1 MNRDHVALRGIDMD
15 TIIQFTP
22 AQLIVLAGA
31 IITIS
36 SAIGVL
42 INLFT
47 KLREP
52 EKKQNDRIKALEDR
66 ADKFDGII
74 EKFRE
79 YFDNDDKRLKAI
91 DEGNKITQTALLA
104 LLKHALNGNDT
115 EALKIAEKN
124 LEEYLINK

>member
-1 MNRDHVALRGIDMD
+1 MD

-22 AQLIVLAGA
+22 AQLIAIAGA

-36 SAIGVL
+36 TAIGVL
-42 INLFT
+42 INLVS
-47 KLREP
+47 KLKEP
-52 EKKQNDRIKALEDR
+52 ERKQDERIKACEDR
-66 ADKFDGII
+66 LDRFDGII
-74 EKFRE
+74 EKFQG

-115 EALKIAEKN
+115 QALKIAEKN

>member
-1 MNRDHVALRGIDMD
+1 MD
-15 TIIQFTP
+15 TVIQFTP
-22 AQLIVLAGA
+22 AQLLVIAGA
-31 IITIS
+31 IITLSTACGVIVNLIS
-36 SAIGVL
+36 
-42 INLFT
+42 
-47 KLREP
+47 KLKEP
-52 EKKQNDRIKALEDR
+52 QKKQDDRIKALEDR

-91 DEGNKITQTALLA
+91 DEGNKITQQGLLA

-115 EALKIAEKN
+115 QALKIAEKN

>member
-1 MNRDHVALRGIDMD
+1 MD
-15 TIIQFTP
+15 TVIQFTP
-22 AQLIVLAGA
+22 AQILALAGA

-36 SAIGVL
+36 TAIGVI
-42 INLFT
+42 INLIS
-47 KLREP
+47 KAREP
-52 EKKQNDRIKALEDR
+52 ERKQDERIKALEDR
-66 ADKFDGII
+66 ADKHDAII
-74 EKFRE
+74 EKFQG

-91 DEGNKITQTALLA
+91 DEGNKITQQGLLA

>member
-1 MNRDHVALRGIDMD
+1 MD
-15 TIIQFTP
+15 TVIQFTP
-22 AQLIVLAGA
+22 AQLIAIAGA

-36 SAIGVL
+36 TAIGVL
-42 INLFT
+42 INLIT

-52 EKKQNDRIKALEDR
+52 EKKQDERIKALEDR
-66 ADKFDGII
+66 ADKMDGII

-91 DEGNKITQTALLA
+91 DEGNKITQQGLLA

-115 EALKIAEKN
+115 QALKTAEKN

>member
-1 MNRDHVALRGIDMD
+1 MD
-15 TIIQFTP
+15 TVIQFTP
-22 AQLIVLAGA
+22 AQLIGFAGA

-36 SAIGVL
+36 TAIGVL
-42 INLFT
+42 INLIT
-47 KLREP
+47 KLKEP
-52 EKKQNDRIKALEDR
+52 ERKQDERIKALEDR

-104 LLKHALNGNDT
+104 LLKHAINGNDT
-115 EALKIAEKN
+115 KALKDAEKD
-124 LEEYLINK
+124 LEKYLVNK

>member
-1 MNRDHVALRGIDMD
+1 MD
-15 TIIQFTP
+15 TVIQFTP
-22 AQLIVLAGA
+22 GELLAIAGA

-36 SAIGVL
+36 TAIGVL

-47 KLREP
+47 KLKEP
-52 EKKQNDRIKALEDR
+52 ERKQDDRIKALEDR
-66 ADKFDGII
+66 QDKTDAII

-91 DEGNKITQTALLA
+91 DEGNKITQQGLLA

-115 EALKIAEKN
+115 EALKVAEKN

>member
-1 MNRDHVALRGIDMD
+1 MD
-15 TIIQFTP
+15 TVIQFTP
-22 AQLIVLAGA
+22 AQLIAIASA
-31 IITIS
+31 IIVLST
-36 SAIGVL
+36 ACGVIVNL
-42 INLFT
+42 IN
-47 KLREP
+47 KAREP

-91 DEGNKITQTALLA
+91 DEGNKITQQGLLA

-115 EALKIAEKN
+115 EALKVAEKN